1 MNAVIHAEPVPYT
14 QLERMAATLA
24 KSNMFGCKTADQAMS
39 LLLMAQA
46 DGVHPARAMQEYHVI
61 EGRPALRADAM
72 LARFQAA
79 GGRVRWIEMTDAVVR
94 GEFSHPQAGSVEIDW
109 TIERAKSAGLA
120 NRGPW
125 KAYPRAMLRAR
136 CISEGVRSTFPGI
149 AVGLYSAEETAD
161 IVADERERNVT
172 PQRIDEA
179 VASVAAA
186 HPLTEDERFDHVLGM
201 QEATDA
207 ASLRSAFSA
216 AWKHA
221 SEAKD
226 ESSKGLF
233 KATYDGLK
241 PAAEVAP

>member
-1 MNAVIHAEPVPYT
+1 
-14 QLERMAATLA
+14 
-24 KSNMFGCKTADQAMS
+24 
-39 LLLMAQA
+39 
-46 DGVHPARAMQEYHVI
+46 
-61 EGRPALRADAM
+61 
-72 LARFQAA
+72 
-79 GGRVRWIEMTDAVVR
+79 
-94 GEFSHPQAGSVEIDW
+94 
-109 TIERAKSAGLA
+109 
-120 NRGPW
+120 
-125 KAYPRAMLRAR
+125 MLRAR

-226 ESSKGLF
+226 ESSKCLF

-241 PAAEVAP
+241 PAAEVTP